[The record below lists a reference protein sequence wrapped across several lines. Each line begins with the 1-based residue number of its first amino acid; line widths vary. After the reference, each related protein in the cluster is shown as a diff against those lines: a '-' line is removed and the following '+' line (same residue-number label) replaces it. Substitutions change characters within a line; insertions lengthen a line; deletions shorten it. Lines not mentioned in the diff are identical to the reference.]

1 PPPSSSLPPLHAP
14 LPIFALAGPAGKQ
27 RRSNR
32 LKGNTG
38 CRPRPLAGLLRRDD
52 LAAAVVEG
60 GAAQRVLGYPLGVL
74 AHPVV
79 VQGAPHLPVVHA
91 ERLAAVEPV
100 RHHAVRLDPVDR
112 DEQGGEVDDVLPDW
126 LRLNLPPSHRLPGSG
141 HVPTRA
147 PWSPSA
153 PPRRAS
159 RLPGRLRSSS
169 GAIAD
174 RESSSP
180 RRPPAAAPTCRDS
193 PS

>member
-79 VQGAPHLPVVHA
+79 VQGAP
-91 ERLAAVEPV
+91 R
-100 RHHAVRLDPVDR
+100 DR
-112 DEQGGEVDDVLPDW
+112 KST
-126 LRLNLPPSHRLPGSG
+126 RLNSSHVKISY
-141 HVPTRA
+141 
-147 PWSPSA
+147 
-153 PPRRAS
+153 
-159 RLPGRLRSSS
+159 
-169 GAIAD
+169 
-174 RESSSP
+174 
-180 RRPPAAAPTCRDS
+180 
-193 PS
+193 

>member
-1 PPPSSSLPPLHAP
+1 DVISLILGRGRDLDQRRRPRHPHRLAGLVLVLPPAP
-14 LPIFALAGPAGKQ
+14 AAVIRAGVPIALAGPAGKQ

-79 VQGAPHLPVVHA
+79 VQGAPRLPVVHA

-100 RHHAVRLDPVDR
+100 GDDAVRLDPVDR
-112 DEQGGEVDDVLPDW
+112 DEEGGEVDDVLPDW
-126 LRLNLPPSHRLPGSG
+126 L
-141 HVPTRA
+141 
-147 PWSPSA
+147 
-153 PPRRAS
+153 
-159 RLPGRLRSSS
+159 
-169 GAIAD
+169 
-174 RESSSP
+174 
-180 RRPPAAAPTCRDS
+180 
-193 PS
+193 